1 MVISPA
7 VAQWLGGIAART
19 QNRAMTIRPRTLLA
33 WLAAG
38 LCCATAAA
46 AEWTPVVSPQGQVF
60 PSLVLATA
68 NLPAPIKPRARLL
81 GDPNGLIGARVVA
94 EHDGQRARLTVHM
107 SGWLRPSTLDVV
119 LPAANTRYALY
130 PTLEW
135 EFAQLRSAQQ
145 PMPETMSFELQLDD
159 APAQRKV
166 ERVRLHS
173 VNEAPYFVVGE
184 RSSTD
189 LAWMF
194 AAYVD
199 EDHPLVRKILSE
211 ALKTKVV
218 KRFDGYQSR
227 DPRQVMNQVYALW
240 RALQDRG
247 IRYSSITRT
256 GNGKSGVLSQ
266 HVRFIDD
273 SFGNAEANCV
283 DGSVLFASL
292 LRKIDLNPALVM
304 VPGHMFLAFELTPG
318 GERSYLET
326 TLIDDVL
333 PSAGDEGD
341 DASFASF
348 VRASERGHAQYQKAR
363 VRFGD
368 RRQPEYQIIDIG
380 AARDIGVVPIG
391 ARRKTG
397 SESISP

>member
-1 MVISPA
+1 MTRLRFLL
-7 VAQWLGGIAART
+7 VALIAIT
-19 QNRAMTIRPRTLLA
+19 PFTRPL
-33 WLAAG
+33 
-38 LCCATAAA
+38 A
-46 AEWTPVVSPQGQVF
+46 AEWSTVVSPQGQVF
-60 PSLVLATA
+60 PSLILATA
-68 NLPAPIKPRARLL
+68 NLPAPKKPVARVL
-81 GDPNGLIGARVVA
+81 GDANGLIGARVIA
-94 EHDGQRARLTVHM
+94 QHAGQRARLTVRLP
-107 SGWLRPSTLDVV
+107 GWLRPSTLDVR
-119 LPAANTRYALY
+119 LPRAGERYALY

-135 EFAQLRSAQQ
+135 EFAQLRSLRDAA
-145 PMPETMSFELQLDD
+145 PETISFELQLDD
-159 APAQRKV
+159 AEAERKV
-166 ERVRLHS
+166 ERVRLRS

-184 RSSTD
+184 KSSTD

-199 EDHPLVRKILSE
+199 EDHPLVRKILSD
-211 ALKTKVV
+211 ALKTRVV

-240 RALQDRG
+240 HALQDRR

-256 GNGKSGVLSQ
+256 ANGKTGVLSQ
-266 HVRFIDD
+266 YVRFIDE
-273 SFGNAEANCV
+273 SFGSAEANCV

-363 VRFGD
+363 ARFAD
-368 RRQPEYQIIDIG
+368 NKLPEYQIIDIG
-380 AARDIGVVPIG
+380 AARDLGVVPIG
-391 ARRKTG
+391 VRR
-397 SESISP
+397 